1 MKRKALFIL
10 IKNVIE
16 RNIIK
21 FLILSP
27 GIVTSI
33 CVFISINFLAK
44 DFPITHNLLLSLI
57 LGVLAEYLF
66 GLVMYLFTLI
76 YSKISSLK
84 DEYENILN
92 RLHTE
97 NK

>member
-27 GIVTSI
+27 GVVTSI

-44 DFPITHNLLLSLI
+44 DFPITHNVLLSLI
-57 LGVLAEYLF
+57 LGVLAEFLLF
-66 GLVMYLFTLI
+66 VAIGLFASI
-76 YSKISSLK
+76 YYKFNSLK
-84 DEYENILN
+84 YEYKNILN
-92 RLHTE
+92 TLHKE